1 MLSAVEPRRRSL
13 ALLLL
18 VALAGCER
26 EPSDA
31 SKIKAALDYGRLA
44 SLPASAHDVAVE
56 TSGNMF
62 ARVFWL
68 RFSASSGDISAWL
81 AASKSIANDDRGR
94 VVPPAAVTPGCLDN
108 APAWYRP
115 SEVKRGRL
123 LEVPDENDTRGWVL
137 IDDDRQD
144 LLICTSHG

>member
-1 MLSAVEPRRRSL
+1 MVTAVKPRRPYL
-13 ALLLL
+13 TLLLL
-18 VALAGCER
+18 LALAGCER
-26 EPSDA
+26 EPSDS
-31 SKIKAALDYGRLA
+31 SKIQAALDYGRLA
-44 SLPASAHDVAVE
+44 PLPASAHDVAVK

-81 AASKSIANDDRGR
+81 AASKSIENDRGR
-94 VVPPAAVTPGCLDN
+94 AVPPAAVTPGCLYN

-115 SEVKRGRL
+115 SDVKRGRL
-123 LEVPDENDTRGWVL
+123 LEVPDEDDTRGWVL
-137 IDDDRQD
+137 IDDDRHD